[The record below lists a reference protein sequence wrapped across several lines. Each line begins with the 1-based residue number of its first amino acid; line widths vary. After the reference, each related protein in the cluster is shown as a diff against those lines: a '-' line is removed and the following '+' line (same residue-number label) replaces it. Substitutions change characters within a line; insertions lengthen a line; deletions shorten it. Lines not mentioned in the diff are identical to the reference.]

1 MLVSSPTTGMVET
14 DLEIAAPSGGVAA
27 ESPTTIR
34 YAGTTFD
41 IALMPVCFAAYIP
54 DPFSNPCFFRVG
66 TNFSSNE
73 VGGLPFATSHLG
85 MVSSFINAGQV
96 VTSTSNTIS
105 ATVGNGVTN
114 IRLHNNQNTGD
125 SHNPNT
131 TAEYYRLNF
140 TYRAA

>member
-1 MLVSSPTTGMVET
+1 MRVLHPRVRRGDRRRAGAGAAGLPGARQGAA
-14 DLEIAAPSGGVAA
+14 LIA
-27 ESPTTIR
+27 
-34 YAGTTFD
+34 
-41 IALMPVCFAAYIP
+41 
-54 DPFSNPCFFRVG
+54 FRVG

-73 VGGLPFATSHLG
+73 VGGLPFTTSYSG

-140 TYRAA
+140 TYKTS